1 MIWKNGVVSEWLCVY
16 IWKIRSVDFSWP
28 FSLVRNKRNRKE
40 IRRRQCVQYNI
51 MKLSGRDQQRG
62 RYVHTL
68 GQE

>member
-16 IWKIRSVDFSWP
+16 IWIIRSVDFSWP